1 MRQAAVVALV
11 IGVMSVG
18 GAAAETRGFYLA
30 TIGHCL
36 ECHTPFAAA
45 GPVDFKNAL
54 GNGERK
60 FPGP

>member
-1 MRQAAVVALV
+1 
-11 IGVMSVG
+11 MSVG